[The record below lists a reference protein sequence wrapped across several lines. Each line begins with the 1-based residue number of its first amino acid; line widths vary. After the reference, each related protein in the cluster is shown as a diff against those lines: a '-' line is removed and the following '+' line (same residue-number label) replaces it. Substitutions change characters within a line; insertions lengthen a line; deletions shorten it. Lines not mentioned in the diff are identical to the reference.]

1 MNDIILL
8 GLSHKWIIN
17 EKSLVICK
25 KDNNLNIS
33 SIIEKE
39 NDIEEEYTSINEIT
53 RIKKTKNKQLL
64 LIKKLMWKRLII
76 LTTKNRYR
84 KKIM

>member
-1 MNDIILL
+1 M
-8 GLSHKWIIN
+8 
-17 EKSLVICK
+17 
-25 KDNNLNIS
+25 S

>member
-1 MNDIILL
+1 LNDIILL

-25 KDNNLNIS
+25 KDNNLNMS

>member
-25 KDNNLNIS
+25 KDNNLNMS